1 MSCFRKC
8 IVSEEAA
15 ASAITDDDNP
25 FAELE
30 EDEEDPVKAL
40 AANLNLLRTN
50 YSDQVNTDFTV
61 DGYIDF
67 DRELSTK
74 QNILTDK
81 DIIYEVLRN
90 SVDVSSDDDDME
102 MSEVESIRKSLIEEV
117 RRAIEMLA
125 ISPLFGI

>member
-1 MSCFRKC
+1 M
-8 IVSEEAA
+8 VSEEAA

-30 EDEEDPVKAL
+30 EDEEEPVKTL

-50 YSDQVNTDFTV
+50 YSDQVNTDFAV
-61 DGYIDF
+61 DEYIDF

-81 DIIYEVLRN
+81 DIIYKVLGN

-117 RRAIEMLA
+117 RRAIEMLE